1 MSTWLRRRM
10 IWKWRVTSLTMSEK
24 HVICT
29 LLLSLASSAAA
40 AFCCFDFSS
49 TFMDSTESTSWLRA
63 ETSPAIAEK
72 AFNGPN
78 SASFFRCYFSFPL
91 FFYFPLCKTGKRIS
105 LCILQDGSTSPP
117 TKFCHVTELK
127 NKNVFLFYR
136 ITPCADMAHVEGL
149 IRQIIFF

>member
-29 LLLSLASSAAA
+29 LLLSLASSAAAAA

-91 FFYFPLCKTGKRIS
+91 FFFFSTFLCVKQESASLCVYYKTGQLHHQPHSAMSRS
-105 LCILQDGSTSPP
+105 
-117 TKFCHVTELK
+117 
-127 NKNVFLFYR
+127 
-136 ITPCADMAHVEGL
+136 
-149 IRQIIFF
+149 